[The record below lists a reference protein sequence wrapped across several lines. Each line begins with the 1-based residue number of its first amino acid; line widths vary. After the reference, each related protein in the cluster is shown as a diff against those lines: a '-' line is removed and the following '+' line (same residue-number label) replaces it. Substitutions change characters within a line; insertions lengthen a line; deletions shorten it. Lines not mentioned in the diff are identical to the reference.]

1 MCYDVKNTSW
11 NEVSR
16 NLDGDN
22 ELIHTLYLQLYEKL
36 FRVAYRMMGSSESAE
51 DLVQQTFLL
60 ALFQGEALRA
70 HPCPEGWL
78 MKALHNLAINERRR
92 TARRQEIPLDTLFDQ
107 AAREASPPLAETLP
121 RQLSPP
127 RTGRSSCGGS
137 SRGWTMTRSPTSLAS
152 QRSAAA
158 AGYPGLSG
166 GSGRSGTE
174 ARGSLSQNKREISN
188 FCTFPLWGQKKPSS
202 GNAA

>member
-11 NEVSR
+11 NEVSH

-107 AAREASPPLAETLP
+107 AAGEASPPLAETLP
-121 RQLSPP
+121 RQLSPQD
-127 RTGRSSCGGS
+127 REVLLWRFEQGLDYDEIANLLGISEAGGRS
-137 SRGWTMTRSPTSLAS
+137 R
-152 QRSAAA
+152 
-158 AGYPGLSG
+158 YPGLSG
-166 GSGRSGTE
+166 GAGRSGTE

>member
-1 MCYDVKNTSW
+1 M
-11 NEVSR
+11 SR

-36 FRVAYRMMGSSESAE
+36 FRVAYHCDGQFGERGGPWSS
-51 DLVQQTFLL
+51 QTFLL
-60 ALFQGEALRA
+60 ALFQGEEAL
-70 HPCPEGWL
+70 PGPPTCPEGWL
-78 MKALHNLAINERRR
+78 MKALHSLAINERRR

-107 AAREASPPLAETLP
+107 AAREASPPLAG
-121 RQLSPP
+121 RCRRLSPQDREVLLWRFEQGLDYDEIANLLGISP
-127 RTGRSSCGGS
+127 EVGGRSRV
-137 SRGWTMTRSPTSLAS
+137 SRAVRL
-152 QRSAAA
+152 
-158 AGYPGLSG
+158 

>member
-92 TARRQEIPLDTLFDQ
+92 TAQRG
-107 AAREASPPLAETLP
+107 ALAETLP
-121 RQLSPP
+121 RQLSPQD
-127 RTGRSSCGGS
+127 REVLLWRFEQGLDYDEIANLLGISEVGGRSRVSRAVRRFRALWDGS
-137 SRGWTMTRSPTSLAS
+137 PR
-152 QRSAAA
+152 
-158 AGYPGLSG
+158 
-166 GSGRSGTE
+166 
-174 ARGSLSQNKREISN
+174 
-188 FCTFPLWGQKKPSS
+188 KPEPKQT
-202 GNAA
+202 

>member
-1 MCYDVKNTSW
+1 
-11 NEVSR
+11 
-16 NLDGDN
+16 
-22 ELIHTLYLQLYEKL
+22 
-36 FRVAYRMMGSSESAE
+36 
-51 DLVQQTFLL
+51 
-60 ALFQGEALRA
+60 
-70 HPCPEGWL
+70 

-107 AAREASPPLAETLP
+107 AAGEASPPLAETLP
-121 RQLSPP
+121 RQLSPQD
-127 RTGRSSCGGS
+127 REVLLWRFEQGLDYDEIANL
-137 SRGWTMTRSPTSLAS
+137 LAS

-174 ARGSLSQNKREISN
+174 ARRSLSQNKREISN